1 MLTLKFYN
9 AVDFAEANLITPES
23 KDFWLEQNGKQQNS
37 REIINGRAY
46 KVTTVKYFFTPLVAG
61 KIDIEG
67 FAIKGLAILQRKA
80 QEELADDAP
89 LVWIHF

>member
-67 FAIKGLAILQRKA
+67 SHKGLAIPRKA